1 MALVKGNARSSSA
14 LDATILTGN
23 LPAISGA
30 SLTGVSAGK
39 VLQVV
44 HASEGQPRSSTSQSW
59 QAISGLTLDITPASS
74 SNKVLVIC
82 NFTLA
87 TGNHGIVRI
96 KRDSTVIGAGTT
108 ASGSRQNTSMYMN
121 VDGNSARV
129 QSMVCLDSP
138 SKSSATTYHAEWYN
152 NTTSPPIYLNRT
164 PNDTDAVYGSRGLS
178 TITLMEIV
186 G

>member
-1 MALVKGNARSSSA
+1 MAIIKPNNNTISA
-14 LDATILTGN
+14 ITA
-23 LPAISGA
+23 LPA
-30 SLTGVSAGK
+30 GVGGK

-44 HASEGQPRSSTSQSW
+44 HASEGQVRSSTSQSW
-59 QAISGLTLDITPASS
+59 QAISGLTLDITPSS
-74 SNKVLVIC
+74 TSSKVLVIC

-96 KRDSTVIGAGTT
+96 KRDSTVIGGGIT
-108 ASGSRQNTSMYMN
+108 ASSNRQNTSMYMN
-121 VDGNSARV
+121 ANENSARV
-129 QSMVCLDSP
+129 QSMMHLDSP
-138 SKSSATTYHAEWYN
+138 SKTSATTYFGEWYN

-178 TITLMEIV
+178 TITLMEIA

>member
-1 MALVKGNARSSSA
+1 MN
-14 LDATILTGN
+14 
-23 LPAISGA
+23 
-30 SLTGVSAGK
+30 
-39 VLQVV
+39 
-44 HASEGQPRSSTSQSW
+44 GQPFLRSSTSQSW

-96 KRDSTVIGAGTT
+96 KRDSTVIGGGVT
-108 ASGSRQNTSMYMN
+108 ASSNRQNVSMYMN
-121 VDGNSARV
+121 ANGNSARV
-129 QSMVCLDSP
+129 QSMMHLDSP
-138 SKSSATTYHAEWYN
+138 SKTTATTYFGEWYN

-178 TITLMEIV
+178 TITLMEIE

>member
-1 MALVKGNARSSSA
+1 MAITRIGLNQSINLASNV
-14 LDATILTGN
+14 TGT
-23 LPAISGA
+23 LPAANGGTGA
-30 SLTGVSAGK
+30 TSFSPGK
-39 VLQVV
+39 VLQTVYV
-44 HASEGQPRSSTSQSW
+44 AEGTVRSSTTQSW
-59 QAISGLTLDITPASS
+59 QSISGLTLDITPAST

-82 NFTLA
+82 NFTLSS
-87 TGNHGIVRI
+87 GNHGIVRI